1 MTTIKKEPSMHEA
14 SKDIDKPKAKE
25 VLFLTYNIRA
35 ERKLIPTKTI
45 KVITTISI
53 YQIQRDP
60 IIVIT
65 IKSINPKK

>member
-1 MTTIKKEPSMHEA
+1 MHEA